1 MTTKHVF
8 AFDYFG
14 PEIRLSGGSGRSAIK
29 VYLVSIQLTVWLN

>member
-14 PEIRLSGGSGRSAIK
+14 PEIRLSRGRSAIK
-29 VYLVSIQLTVWLN
+29 IYLVSIQLTVWLN